1 MDVSTTLPS
10 EAFFLYYSSIYQ
22 RIHYPFRAFH
32 LVDLLLSTHTAC
44 INVRVYVVLLYIS
57 TLTLLSLYSHFTLTL
72 PSLYPHFTLTLPSL
86 YLLCIQSLLFLLVPL
101 FFLTHHLN

>member
-22 RIHYPFRAFH
+22 RIDHPFRAFH

-44 INVRVYVVLLYIS
+44 INVRVHVVLLYIS
-57 TLTLLSLYSHFTLTL
+57 TLTLLSLYPYFTLTL
-72 PSLYPHFTLTLPSL
+72 PVMYSVIIFSSCPPTFPNSSSELARLKNYQYLP
-86 YLLCIQSLLFLLVPL
+86 LL
-101 FFLTHHLN
+101 